1 MSLLGI
7 ERDGPSPSPDSFGS
21 SGSAYTG
28 RGQQNTISGRVPAP
42 RWASPWWLLFLGLAI
57 AEVVALGVR
66 EHRVPTESDWSAAAE
81 HVRAQL
87 APKDAV
93 AVAPGWADP
102 LLRLYLGDRLTPRIS
117 GRSDLDAFER
127 LWVLSIRGARAADAP
142 LRQPD
147 YAETFGRVRVE
158 RYDLG
163 RSPVLFD
170 FADALPAARVEKYIE
185 GEPVACA
192 LRTFP
197 PSVLQGGL
205 GGGVVAPRQRF
216 QCDFERPWLWV
227 GVTVIE
233 ALDLQ
238 ARRCIW
244 NHPQGRE
251 PMAVTF
257 EKIPLG
263 SRIVLHGG
271 LDYHD
276 ERDTNKAPVKLR
288 VFVEGKEVAD
298 LMHRDGDGMKRW
310 EIDLGKALGAL
321 PAKGDVRFEVTT
333 PEPFRR
339 SFCWT
344 GSVQSSARNDAPTD
358 AKEPS

>member
-7 ERDGPSPSPDSFGS
+7 ERDGASPSPDSFGS
-21 SGSAYTG
+21 SGSTYTS
-28 RGQQNTISGRVPAP
+28 RAQQTTISGRVPAP

-66 EHRVPTESDWSAAAE
+66 EHRVPAEGDWAAAAE
-81 HVRAQL
+81 HVRSQL
-87 APKDAV
+87 AAKDAV
-93 AVAPGWADP
+93 TVAPGWADP
-102 LLRLYLGDRLTPRIS
+102 LLRLYLGDRLNLRIS
-117 GRSDLDAFER
+117 ARSDLDSFER
-127 LWVLSIRGARAADAP
+127 LWVLSIRGARAPDAP
-142 LRQPD
+142 QRKAD
-147 YAETFGRVRVE
+147 YSESFGRVRVE

-163 RSPVLFD
+163 RSTVLFD
-170 FADALPAARVEKYIE
+170 FADALSAARVEMVRD
-185 GEPVACA
+185 GQAQACP

-216 QCDFERPWLWV
+216 QCDAERPWLWV

-233 ALDLQ
+233 AMDLE
-238 ARRCIW
+238 AHRCIW
-244 NHPQGRE
+244 NHPQGKE

-257 EKIPLG
+257 QRVPLAP
-263 SRIVLHGG
+263 RIVLHGG

-276 ERDTNKAPVKLR
+276 ERETNKAPVKLR
-288 VFVEGKEVAD
+288 VFVDGKEVAD
-298 LMHRDGDGMKRW
+298 LMHYDGDGMKRW
-310 EIDLGKALGAL
+310 EVDLRKALGAAV
-321 PAKGDVRFEVTT
+321 PSQGDLRFEVTT

-344 GSVQSSARNDAPTD
+344 GTVQSVER
-358 AKEPS
+358 EPSSKEKP

>member
-7 ERDGPSPSPDSFGS
+7 EREGGSPSPDSFGS
-21 SGSAYTG
+21 GSTYTG
-28 RGQQNTISGRVPAP
+28 RTHQTTISGRVPAP

-66 EHRVPTESDWSAAAE
+66 EHRVPAESDWSAAAE
-81 HVRAQL
+81 HVRARL
-87 APKDAV
+87 DARDGKDAIT
-93 AVAPGWADP
+93 VAPGWADP
-102 LLRLYLGDRLTPRIS
+102 LLRLYLGDRMSVRMS
-117 GRSDLDAFER
+117 GRADLDGYER

-142 LRQPD
+142 VRQPD
-147 YAETFGRVRVE
+147 YTETFGRVRVE

-163 RSPVLFD
+163 RSTVLID
-170 FADALPAARVEKYIE
+170 LVDALPTARVERVLD
-185 GEPVACA
+185 GVPEPCA

-233 ALDLQ
+233 ALDLSPK
-238 ARRCIW
+238 RCIW
-244 NHPQGRE
+244 THPQGKE
-251 PMAVTF
+251 PIVVTYRQV
-257 EKIPLG
+257 PLG
-263 SRIVLHGG
+263 QRIVLHGG

-276 ERDTNKAPVKLR
+276 ERDTNKAPVQLR
-288 VFVEGKEVAD
+288 VFVDGKEAAD
-298 LMHRDGDGMKRW
+298 LTHHDGDGMKRW
-310 EIDLGKALGAL
+310 EVDLRKTFGTAIPPTGELRL
-321 PAKGDVRFEVTT
+321 EVTT

-344 GSVQSSARNDAPTD
+344 GTVESAAREET
-358 AKEPS
+358 KEKP